1 MAGIKWKDTR
11 IAPSDW
17 PKVKPE
23 IESQALGSL
32 PILKLNGQVFYQT
45 EAIIEW
51 AASKAGII
59 SDCPVR
65 RMKVSYQSSKVAKIS
80 RFQQLIVTFSGE
92 NDSGN
97 TQRSW

>member
-1 MAGIKWKDTR
+1 MAGIKWQDTR
-11 IAPSDW
+11 VAPADW